1 MIDPNQSK
9 SNSLT
14 PSLPQTDL
22 ERFVEENEI
31 SLRSLSPTAVLS
43 PSSGYT
49 HTMAYSIY
57 INDAQPS
64 KKAEEETSTVLFHS
78 KIKKWVSDDL
88 VENCHKCQQQ
98 FSVLVRKHHCRS
110 CGHIYCYNC
119 ANNYASFPDNFLTLD
134 EPNALPKLATFA
146 QQTNQTKQTKQPK
159 VHRVCIK
166 CFDKMRL
173 MRIVWD
179 KIELIKASNLTILDI
194 QLIKSTTTDQE
205 WREATLYFIAQF
217 RSVLYQFTKDKPTLD
232 EVQLL
237 QKNAHLFQTHSCW
250 IIAYLKS
257 VDWQSL
263 QVPEQQKIITQL
275 TTLSPNRQE
284 SGCSKLFC
292 NSRCKPNLTLE
303 DIIELLN
310 ELDSNIAREY
320 LISQLPTETTETT
333 INELTCYLPLLIN
346 LLDRDWGDKLINYL
360 TTISND
366 SPQFRYD
373 LLRHLRFVTQTT
385 HPQLQPILNTYQRHI
400 LTTDPTSLKNIINT
414 ENFIKLIDSTPNT
427 TNITEIRN
435 HFAES
440 TIFKNYEIQDH
451 PSDPNWTNIRAL
463 PKKDYLLPTDS
474 SYFIRNIEYN
484 DISIKTSANN
494 PIFIPCQCTSSPISS
509 SLSSSSSSSTRKR
522 KRNKAPLKP
531 KTKHILFKREDLTKD
546 QIIMNI
552 ITLMDIF
559 LKRDENIDFNI
570 TKYKILPTSKDAGI
584 IEIVPNSETFYNI
597 KEKLNYTIQ
606 NFMIENNKSST
617 TQELRRR
624 FATSTAAY
632 CVITYLLG
640 IGDRHLDNI
649 MISDNGSMFHIDYSF
664 ILGSDPKMLE
674 PHMRITEDMIDAL
687 GGLES
692 SDYRHFKNLCFR
704 AYNCLRKHYNIFTQL
719 LLLLPNQDPIHI
731 KREVFKRFIPCEKNI
746 TADLQLEKSLET
758 HSRSYKYSLI
768 DFIYR
773 HKKEQ
778 TIQTGLLEIIKTP
791 YRLIRTII

>member
-1 MIDPNQSK
+1 MIDQYQSK
-9 SNSLT
+9 SNSPT
-14 PSLPQTDL
+14 PPLPQTEL
-22 ERFVEENEI
+22 ERFVEENKI
-31 SLRSLSPTAVLS
+31 PLRSLSPTTVLS
-43 PSSGYT
+43 SPGHT
-49 HTMAYSIY
+49 QTMAYSIY

-119 ANNYASFPDNFLTLD
+119 ANNYVQFPDNLLTLD
-134 EPNALPKLATFA
+134 EPNALPKLAAFTPSTPSNPTNS
-146 QQTNQTKQTKQPK
+146 QTDETK

-166 CFDKMRL
+166 CFNKINL
-173 MRIVWD
+173 MRVVWN
-179 KIELIKASNLTILDI
+179 KIERIKAANLTILDI

-217 RSVLYQFTKDKPTLD
+217 RSVLYQFTKDKPTTS
-232 EVQLL
+232 ESQLL
-237 QKNAHLFQTHSCW
+237 EKNAHLFPTHSCW
-250 IIAYLKS
+250 MIAYLKS

-263 QVPEQQKIITQL
+263 SVPDQQKIVDNFTNH
-275 TTLSPNRQE
+275 TNTNSSSPT
-284 SGCSKLFC
+284 CSKLFC

-333 INELTCYLPLLIN
+333 IKELTCYLPLLIN
-346 LLDRDWGDKLINYL
+346 LLDHDWGDKLINYL
-360 TTISND
+360 TAVSTD

-373 LLRHLRFVTQTT
+373 LLRHLRFATQTT
-385 HPQLQPILNTYQRHI
+385 HPQLQQILNTYQRHI
-400 LTTDPTSLKNIINT
+400 LTTDPTSLQNIINT

-427 TNITEIRN
+427 TNVTEIRN
-435 HFAES
+435 HFAEN
-440 TIFKNYEIQDH
+440 TIFQNYEVQEH
-451 PSDPNWTNIRAL
+451 PSDPNWTNVRAR
-463 PKKDYLLPTDS
+463 PKKDYLLPTNS
-474 SYFIRNIEYN
+474 NYFIHNIDYD
-484 DISIKTSANN
+484 DILTKSSANN
-494 PIFIPCQCTSSPISS
+494 PIVIPCQCTPIASS
-509 SLSSSSSSSTRKR
+509 RRR
-522 KRNKAPLKP
+522 KRNKAPPKP

-570 TKYKILPTSKDAGI
+570 TNYKIMPTSKDAGI
-584 IEIVPNSETFYNI
+584 IEIVPNAETFYNI

-606 NFMIENNKSST
+606 NFMIENNRSST
-617 TQELRRR
+617 IQELRRR

-664 ILGSDPKMLE
+664 ILGNDPKMLE

-692 SDYRHFKNLCFR
+692 SDYKYFKNLCFQ

-719 LLLLPNQDPIHI
+719 LLLLPNHDPIHI
-731 KREVFKRFIPCEKNI
+731 KREVFKRFIPCEKDI

-758 HSRSYKYSLI
+758 HSRSYKYNLI

-773 HKKEQ
+773 HRKEQ

-791 YRLIRTII
+791 YRLFRTII